1 MKQINQTVHADESG
15 EVKMSAKQAH
25 QSHLCAKCHKTLD
38 IEIDPRLEGP
48 HLCFF
53 CSIPNATKESLKTAF
68 LGFGEAVLWTMG
80 NETGEICQT
89 CCKIHNPELRGDPKK
104 GLETKKHASVHR
116 FDDNGKYIPRDQRY
130 QSKIGGQ
137 KS

>member
-1 MKQINQTVHADESG
+1 MKQINQTVHAVESG
-15 EVKMSAKQAH
+15 EVKLSAKQSH
-25 QSHLCAKCHKTLD
+25 QTHLCAKCHKTLD

-53 CSIPNATKESLKTAF
+53 CSIPNATKESLADGT
-68 LGFGEAVLWTMG
+68 AVLWTMG

>member
-1 MKQINQTVHADESG
+1 MKQINQIVHADESG

-25 QSHLCAKCHKTLD
+25 QGHLCAKCHKTLD

-53 CSIPNATKESLKTAF
+53 CRTPD
-68 LGFGEAVLWTMG
+68 GEIIWSMG

-89 CCKIHNPELRGDPKK
+89 CCKIHHPTLRGDPK
-104 GLETKKHASVHR
+104 GLETKKHKSVRR
-116 FDDNGKYIPRDQRY
+116 FDENGKYIPRDQRY
-130 QSKIGGQ
+130 QSNIGGH
-137 KS
+137 KL